1 MPRLEVS
8 GQVRLCLGGVLGRLG
23 EGVGQVLIVS
33 VTYWCCCRVHNRA
46 GAEAVRE
53 VLVLVLVGFCQG
65 LGWWAGEGSLLPS
78 GC

>member
-1 MPRLEVS
+1 VGRYGCVW
-8 GQVRLCLGGVLGRLG
+8 GVFWVDWVRVFRT
-23 EGVGQVLIVS
+23 VGQVLIVS

-53 VLVLVLVGFCQG
+53 VLVLVLVGFGQG